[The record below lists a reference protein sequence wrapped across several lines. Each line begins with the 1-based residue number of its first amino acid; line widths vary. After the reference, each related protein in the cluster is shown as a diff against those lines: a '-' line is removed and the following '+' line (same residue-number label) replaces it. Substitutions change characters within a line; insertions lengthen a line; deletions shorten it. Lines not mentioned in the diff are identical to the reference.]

1 MSARP
6 VLHRTG
12 RQQARGVTLVEAM
25 VALLIMSFG
34 MLALVGL
41 QANLRR
47 SADVAKQ
54 RGEATKIAQVS
65 MEGTRFFGALNAETA
80 PAGTTAFS
88 DIAASSVSSAGRT
101 DSNATFS
108 LTRTVVSSVSLN
120 RPLTSVDVNVQW
132 DDRAGQTQSVRLS
145 TFIAA
150 IDPALSGSLMVPPKD
165 GVASRR
171 PQGRSPDIP
180 ASAADVGGGKSVF
193 KPDATGTVAWV
204 FNNLSG
210 EITNFCTGVA
220 PSTLAADVDISGCTA
235 TKAYLLS
242 GYVRYSTVSPPDS
255 ELPSSAALPFGL
267 TLAVDVPVAEFPSP
281 AYQCYSRLPTATLG
295 SYYCAVF
302 PRNSTADTTN
312 RPINTWGGRLDL
324 TGISLTSYK
333 ICRYS
338 ADYDGSGSVSNGEHP
353 ATYAKVAGALTR
365 QNFLVIRAIDDCPAG
380 HAASPG
386 TGVFTNTATVLHQSS
401 P

>member
-6 VLHRTG
+6 YLS
-12 RQQARGVTLVEAM
+12 RQQLRGVTLVEAM

-54 RGEATKIAQVS
+54 RGEATKLAQVD
-65 MEGTRFFGALNAETA
+65 MEGTRFFAALDAATA

-88 DIAASSVSSAGRT
+88 DIAASAVDSAGRT

-108 LTRTVVSSVSLN
+108 LSRTVVSSVSLN

-132 DDRAGQTQSVRLS
+132 VDRADQAQSVRLS

-150 IDPALSGSLMVPPKD
+150 IDPGLSGSLMVPPTN

-171 PQGRSPDIP
+171 PQNRSADIP

-193 KPDATGTVAWV
+193 KPDPAGTVAWV
-204 FNNLSG
+204 FNNISG
-210 EITNFCTGVA
+210 EITHFCSDLTAG
-220 PSTLAADVDISGCTA
+220 TLPADVDISGCTA

-242 GYVRYSTVSPPDS
+242 GYVRFSLVSPPDPG
-255 ELPSSAALPFGL
+255 LPSSSAFSFGL
-267 TLAVDVPVAEFPSP
+267 SLAVDAPEAEFPSP
-281 AYQCYSRLPTATLG
+281 AYQCTSRLPSATMG

-302 PRNSTADTTN
+302 PRSSTASPAT
-312 RPINTWGGRLDL
+312 RPIDTWGGRLEL
-324 TGISLTSYK
+324 SGFSLTNYK
-333 ICRYS
+333 VCRYS
-338 ADYDGSGSVSNGEHP
+338 ADYDGNGSISNGEHP

-380 HAASPG
+380 HAASPS
-386 TGVFTNTATVLHQSS
+386 TGVFTNTATVLHQSA